1 MVIPRCPAPHT
12 HPPLQPGQHVSSVF
26 TRPGKKD
33 GSHRMILNLKELNKS
48 IAYHHFRMEA
58 LQVAL
63 KLNHTKL
70 LYGLSRS
77 QGRVLHCPNCTASQ
91 ESSVFV
97 FVFLFLF
104 LWRGQFWQYDCMPN
118 GLAFAPRKFAKLIK
132 PVFAKMREEGHVSTF
147 FVEDSLSVSE
157 SERASILNVQATVQ
171 LFRSLGFI
179 THPDKSIWKP
189 TQQIQY
195 LGVISDSK
203 SMTVRLTD
211 DRKDNL
217 RECRVKS

>member
-1 MVIPRCPAPHT
+1 MASVDHKDAYYTVPIS
-12 HPPLQPGQHVSSVF
+12 QHHRKVLVF
-26 TRPGKKD
+26 
-33 GSHRMILNLKELNKS
+33 
-48 IAYHHFRMEA
+48 F
-58 LQVAL
+58 
-63 KLNHTKL
+63 
-70 LYGLSRS
+70 
-77 QGRVLHCPNCTASQ
+77 C
-91 ESSVFV
+91 
-97 FVFLFLF
+97 FLF

-118 GLAFAPRKFAKLIK
+118 GLAFAPRKFTKLIK

-179 THPDKSIWKP
+179 THQEKSIWKP